1 VDNNTTFLAHYDE
14 HPHDNLKGVRAIGNQ
29 KSFYFNGATRIDTAF
44 RTDNM
49 PQITVECW
57 IYPARNTTTDTYISS
72 AESAGIS
79 FECVAGKPQL
89 AVNTGGSYKVAAST
103 EQLGVN
109 QWYHLAGVY
118 DGTNVIMYVNG
129 VAKATVAC
137 TGVITASSQKITL
150 AANPPGTGSPYQ
162 GRMSNARL
170 WNFGLSQAQVVA
182 AMNNQLT
189 DGIVAHWKLDEG
201 AGSVVYDC
209 SGGGNDG
216 VVSGTVSWAEGQAVY
231 SLLSGGYS
239 GGTGKGV
246 FAEEGTTNIITKP
259 LDPSTWGINKDPAY
273 GYVSHSI
280 IDTEFGVQGL
290 RKTVQKTATTDYR
303 GTLNTIPWATPTDM
317 TQTYS
322 FSIYARLV
330 DGPATS
336 ITLNYEGKDAS
347 NVRKDVTQIFTVS
360 SSDWTRYTLTA
371 TPSNSSFATII
382 TTMKVYVNPT
392 GADGTNVT
400 VDIVMPQMEQKSYP
414 TSFVEGTRS
423 MPYLAYPKSI
433 VNPAEG
439 TISFWM
445 NPVSKNPNTY
455 PSIMGLGG
463 WTADNSKDWMSVYW
477 GSGWGSA
484 NQVSFGLVNGTDK
497 LGINQSVTGMAINPN
512 SWLFIVARWSF
523 NTDKYAIT
531 TWDSLG
537 VKREITGALTFNPP
551 VYADS
556 TAFYVGCSKDWN
568 STSAPNAEFD
578 ELRIDNVYRSDA
590 EIASWYYQGRNGW

>member
-1 VDNNTTFLAHYDE
+1 
-14 HPHDNLKGVRAIGNQ
+14 
-29 KSFYFNGATRIDTAF
+29 
-44 RTDNM
+44 
-49 PQITVECW
+49 
-57 IYPARNTTTDTYISS
+57 
-72 AESAGIS
+72 
-79 FECVAGKPQL
+79 
-89 AVNTGGSYKVAAST
+89 
-103 EQLGVN
+103 
-109 QWYHLAGVY
+109 
-118 DGTNVIMYVNG
+118 
-129 VAKATVAC
+129 
-137 TGVITASSQKITL
+137 
-150 AANPPGTGSPYQ
+150 
-162 GRMSNARL
+162 MSNARL

-246 FAEEGTTNIITKP
+246 FAEESTTNIITKP

-303 GTLNTIPWATPTDM
+303 GTLNTMPWATPTDM
-317 TQTYS
+317 TKDYS

-336 ITLNYEGKDAS
+336 ITLNYEGRDAS

-382 TTMKVYVNPT
+382 TTMKVYVNPA

-414 TSFVEGTRS
+414 TSFVDGTRS

-433 VNPAEG
+433 INPSQG
-439 TISFWM
+439 TMSFWM
-445 NPVSKNPNTY
+445 NPVNKNPNSY

-463 WTADNSKDWMSVYW
+463 WSSPFSVDWLSVYW
-477 GSGWGSA
+477 GSGWGNA
-484 NQVSFGLVNGTDK
+484 NSIAMGVANGAEAAGVQPTIGTLKVD
-497 LGINQSVTGMAINPN
+497 PN
-512 SWLFIVARWSF
+512 KWMFIVCRWDF
-523 NTDKYAIT
+523 NTLDKAVLT
-531 TWDSLG
+531 VWDTDGTKQEVSSTLSFSPP
-537 VKREITGALTFNPP
+537 TFTNQ
-551 VYADS
+551 